1 MRKLEPE
8 REQGMNKLTAPGWTI
23 PDIAILHNGYIEWY
37 DIEERIFRQVDPETG
52 KSRHKGP
59 DPDCAWTEWENKL
72 CTKEIITR
80 SSMPSSRKR

>member
-8 REQGMNKLTAPGWTI
+8 REQDMNKLTAPGWTI

-37 DIEERIFRQVDPETG
+37 DVKDGTFWMVDPETG
-52 KSRHKGP
+52 KSRYKGD

-72 CTKEIITR
+72 CAK
-80 SSMPSSRKR
+80 